1 MTAAATAGGLPA
13 FAGAIQKAK
22 LLPRQAL
29 HYSGTASRPL
39 QVIEMLCKPLLFI
52 LLLLLL
58 LLLPFIVKLLLL
70 RQAI

>member
-1 MTAAATAGGLPA
+1 VVCLLSLVPFRKRSFCPGRPCITLVLLHGLC
-13 FAGAIQKAK
+13 
-22 LLPRQAL
+22 
-29 HYSGTASRPL
+29 S
-39 QVIEMLCKPLLFI
+39 VIEMLCKPLLFI